1 MMPHH
6 RKMLIALAAVA
17 LTCAGAEPVWTQNIQ
32 SHDASQYVGE
42 RQVVEGTVTDV
53 RREGKVVRLAFGPDP
68 KGFTV
73 ALIFGLLRDVPPD
86 IDRVYLGR
94 TIRVEGKIRSF
105 HGAPEVLIQDLTLIE
120 FIDATPTP
128 PPVVT
133 SEEEAELREEIQR
146 LETRMDRLE
155 KELKALQQRK

>member
-1 MMPHH
+1 MMARH
-6 RKMLIALAAVA
+6 RKVLIALAAVA
-17 LTCAGAEPVWTQNIQ
+17 LTCARAQHGWTQGIP
-32 SHDASQYVGE
+32 SHDASQYIGE

-53 RREGKVVRLAFGPDP
+53 HREGKVVRLAFGPDP

-73 ALIFGLLRDVPPD
+73 ALIFGLLREVPPD
-86 IDRVYLGR
+86 IERVYQGR

-120 FIDATPTP
+120 FVDATPTP

-133 SEEEAELREEIQR
+133 SEEEAELREEVQR
-146 LETRMDRLE
+146 LETRMDRVE